1 MAASVPAETGIRV
14 RVYGASGSLV
24 IVLHGGPGAPGY
36 MAPVARG
43 LADRF
48 RVVEPLQRGSGA
60 RPLTVAR
67 HVADLHQVVVS
78 YCADALPALVGHSW
92 GAMLALA
99 YAAAYPARVASLVLI
114 GCGTFDPVA
123 RNRLQAIRE
132 SRMDDEMRRRMARL
146 QEAIP
151 DPDER
156 LRALGDLVM
165 LLDSYELITSAQ
177 EMEACDARAHHETWE
192 DMVRL
197 QEEGIYPAAFSAID
211 APVIMLHGA
220 LDPHPGRM
228 IQASLAPYLPQLE
241 YHEWERCGHYPWL
254 ERAARDE
261 FFAVLRMWLVQRF
274 VASSARGQV
283 EGCIMDL
290 RPHRR

>member
-1 MAASVPAETGIRV
+1 MAVSAPAETGIRL
-14 RVYGASGSLV
+14 RVYGTAGSPV

-60 RPLTVAR
+60 QPLTVAR

-78 YCADALPALVGHSW
+78 HCTDVLPALVGHSW

-99 YAAAYPARVASLVLI
+99 YAAAYPDCVTSLVLV

-123 RNRLQAIRE
+123 RSRLQAIRE
-132 SRMDDEMRRRMARL
+132 SRMDDEMRRRMACL
-146 QEAIP
+146 PEAIP

-165 LLDSYELITSAQ
+165 LLDSHELITSTQ
-177 EMEACDARAHHETWE
+177 ELEACDARAHHETWE

-197 QEEGIYPAAFSAID
+197 QEEGFYPAAFSAID

-228 IQASLAPYLPQLE
+228 IQASLAPYLPHLE
-241 YHEWERCGHYPWL
+241 YQEWERCGHYPWL
-254 ERAARDE
+254 ERAVCEE
-261 FFAVLRMWLVQRF
+261 FFAVLRMWL
-274 VASSARGQV
+274 ARYFAAGAVCGQA
-283 EGCIMDL
+283 
-290 RPHRR
+290 